1 MQKSKTTT
9 RRMEEFFEDDSTR
22 CISQKSKKDNE
33 YIKPRII
40 VLTRRYDRKMLF
52 KRICRNT
59 LGSSNKGIIE
69 GINIHKI
76 SEEEW
81 GEDPLTEESKNKN
94 INDP

>member
-1 MQKSKTTT
+1 
-9 RRMEEFFEDDSTR
+9 MEDLRNKYVNMDDNYLEYYQVSEW
-22 CISQKSKKDNE
+22 SKDNE